1 MSALVTGLNQRMSTK
16 AQTQIE
22 VFKTLNQIGNNQVR
36 IVSYNAYITRI
47 NFFQKALDEIPE
59 RLEILTS
66 NCDEAIEQCEVLIK
80 LNKEKITEH
89 GLKIHQT
96 VEQIIELRTALAALT
111 KLSKEHARVIAQG
124 VGFIIQ
130 IRRMS
135 HSYIIQPR
143 KGNTMQESRLAHI
156 RNEVEI
162 KTGIYSDK
170 KEKYTAEL
178 EEKESEE
185 EAARI
190 AYEKYD
196 KQIDSY
202 NQEIEN
208 IETES
213 IQVLKGIV

>member
-1 MSALVTGLNQRMSTK
+1 
-16 AQTQIE
+16 
-22 VFKTLNQIGNNQVR
+22 
-36 IVSYNAYITRI
+36 
-47 NFFQKALDEIPE
+47 
-59 RLEILTS
+59 
-66 NCDEAIEQCEVLIK
+66 
-80 LNKEKITEH
+80 
-89 GLKIHQT
+89 
-96 VEQIIELRTALAALT
+96 
-111 KLSKEHARVIAQG
+111 
-124 VGFIIQ
+124 
-130 IRRMS
+130 
-135 HSYIIQPR
+135 
-143 KGNTMQESRLAHI
+143 MQESRLAHI

-190 AYEKYD
+190 AYEKYE